1 MAGAEEE
8 LVSVIASGEC
18 CSDEGIAWVAASLS
32 LEDWGSEAEVTV
44 VASMS
49 VEVGLSGERRNEIIR
64 IFFAKISKEVDG
76 GRGEEG
82 GKVLCQCLCVCW

>member
-1 MAGAEEE
+1 VAGAEEE